1 MEKKDKTLALVGLG
15 VAGLLAFLLFSRRS
29 IGVEQP
35 VTVTSREY
43 KPAPFSIPPLDLSG
57 LGVVGNTPI
66 NWPTTTGI
74 TIPPILSAGQEQR
87 KCCSDC
93 SDNSPSSWAQ
103 QFVDALALGPPPPY
117 VNTAML
123 TATEQAAINLG
134 KAQVVYDP
142 TAERGFY
149 VAILPSDLPYAG
161 AQSTGIIYQGA
172 MSVLPPTGP
181 GG

>member
-1 MEKKDKTLALVGLG
+1 MAKKDNVLIIAGVG
-15 VAGLLAFLLFSRRS
+15 VAGILAFLLFSRRQ
-29 IGVEQP
+29 IGVQQP

-43 KPAPFSIPPLDLSG
+43 KPAPFSLPALDLSG

-66 NWPTTTGI
+66 NWPTTTGVVV
-74 TIPPILSAGQEQR
+74 PPILSAGQET
-87 KCCSDC
+87 KGCCSDC
-93 SDNSPSSWAQ
+93 SDNSPSSWQ
-103 QFVDALALGPPPPY
+103 QALVDALSLGPPAPY
-117 VNTAML
+117 VNAEML
-123 TATEQAAINLG
+123 TPTEQAAINLG
-134 KAQVVYDP
+134 QAQVVYDP

-149 VAILPSDLPYAG
+149 VAILPNNNPYAG